1 MPDLDQEAWTR
12 GRGAG
17 YARRMTTMNVQD
29 AKAHLSD
36 LVARA
41 EKGEDVVIARAGR
54 PAVRLVAVT
63 PRPRRFGTMD
73 LTVPDAFFE
82 PLDEN
87 ELAAWE

>member
-1 MPDLDQEAWTR
+1 
-12 GRGAG
+12 
-17 YARRMTTMNVQD
+17 MTTMNVQD

-41 EKGEDVVIARAGR
+41 ERGEEVVIARAGR
-54 PAVRLVAVT
+54 PAVRLVPVAQRART
-63 PRPRRFGTMD
+63 FGTMR

-82 PLDEN
+82 PLDED